1 MREGIALIAFTGR
14 GRELAERLSTAL
26 GGSLQREKIPATVW
40 TEENFGE
47 REALVFVGAVGI
59 AVRTIAPHIR
69 NKAQDPAVVCVD
81 ETGRWA
87 IPILS
92 GHLGGANSLARKIAG
107 ITGGEAVITTATDL
121 NGVFAVDLWAK
132 RQGLS
137 VLQPDRIRSVSAKL
151 LSGEEITVECA
162 WPVAGNAPEQVR
174 EAPDGDV
181 LVSCRNTGTP
191 ALQLVP
197 RILSLGIGCRRG
209 TDAETLKTAFV
220 RFCAERHILPQA
232 VEKAAT
238 IELKRD
244 EEGLL
249 AFCAEAGWPLHFYS
263 AEELRRVEGSF
274 SASAFVESRVG
285 VDNVCERAAV
295 LCSGGELSENKFA
308 AEGVTFALAERPICL
323 DWST

>member
-1 MREGIALIAFTGR
+1 M
-14 GRELAERLSTAL
+14 
-26 GGSLQREKIPATVW
+26 
-40 TEENFGE
+40 
-47 REALVFVGAVGI
+47 
-59 AVRTIAPHIR
+59 
-69 NKAQDPAVVCVD
+69 
-81 ETGRWA
+81 
-87 IPILS
+87 
-92 GHLGGANSLARKIAG
+92 
-107 ITGGEAVITTATDL
+107 
-121 NGVFAVDLWAK
+121 
-132 RQGLS
+132 
-137 VLQPDRIRSVSAKL
+137 
-151 LSGEEITVECA
+151 ECA

-209 TDAETLKTAFV
+209 TDAETLKTAFI

-274 SASAFVESRVG
+274 SASTFVESRVG

>member
-1 MREGIALIAFTGR
+1 MVMAQLFMPIVMITEMLMQSSGK
-14 GRELAERLSTAL
+14 
-26 GGSLQREKIPATVW
+26 KIPATVW

-59 AVRTIAPHIR
+59 AVRTIAPYIR

-92 GHLGGANSLARKIAG
+92 GHLGGANALARKIAG

-137 VLQPDRIRSVSAKL
+137 VLQPDRIRAVSAKL
-151 LSGEEITVECA
+151 LSGEEIMVECA

-209 TDAETLKTAFV
+209 TDAETLKTTLNGMRKASSPFV
-220 RFCAERHILPQA
+220 R
-232 VEKAAT
+232 
-238 IELKRD
+238 KRD
-244 EEGLL
+244 GPCTFTAPRNCAAWKE
-249 AFCAEAGWPLHFYS
+249 AFPRRPLWKAGW
-263 AEELRRVEGSF
+263 AWTT
-274 SASAFVESRVG
+274 SASAQRSCAPAES
-285 VDNVCERAAV
+285 
-295 LCSGGELSENKFA
+295 
-308 AEGVTFALAERPICL
+308 
-323 DWST
+323 